1 MTTAASDLTAPAAPT
16 ERGARRRELLVLAAV
31 CVSTILVM
39 GLVAAINL
47 AVPMLTASPLHPSAA
62 QLLWIIDA
70 YVLVFACLVIPG
82 GAVGDRFGRKGALAA
97 GLVVFAAGA
106 ALTAMAPSIGILLA
120 GRVVTGLGAA
130 LVLPN
135 CVGVLV
141 HATAAP
147 RRGGALAVWGAISG
161 LGGLFGNLGGGALL
175 QSGHWQLLFWVIS
188 PLALACAIW
197 VLAGVSRSDRSPRS
211 LDPAGTALLVLA
223 TVALLIGIIEGPE
236 EGWGSTLV
244 AGAFALSAVVWAVW
258 ILVELR
264 VRHPLLDPRLFRIP
278 LLTAASLGM
287 FVTFFGS
294 FGLFYVNASL
304 LEYGRGFSVLGTG
317 FAILPMVLP
326 LAIGARFVPALA
338 RRIGLTLTLMFAF
351 LFIGVGLF
359 GLSSATHAPYA
370 VYALWLVLVGCGFA
384 LAMPTLTMELT
395 SALPSHQAGVAGGL
409 QSATRELGSA
419 LGVAIVG
426 TVLTA
431 VFSAALPDAAQGQPT
446 VAAALAVAPGS
457 HVAIINAFVIGA
469 DAALRIAGGTTLIAG
484 AIVLLATWRA
494 RRMSAG
500 TH

>member
-1 MTTAASDLTAPAAPT
+1 MIAAADLTVPAAT
-16 ERGARRRELLVLAAV
+16 DERGVRRRELLVLAVV

-47 AVPMLTASPLHPSAA
+47 AVPMLAASPLHPSAA
-62 QLLWIIDA
+62 QLLWIVDA
-70 YVLVFACLVIPG
+70 YVLIFACLVIPG
-82 GAVGDRFGRKGALAA
+82 GAAGDRFGRKGALAT

-106 ALTAMAPSIGILLA
+106 ALAALAPSIGILLA
-120 GRVVTGLGAA
+120 GRVVTGVGAA

-141 HATAAP
+141 HATAPA

-175 QSGHWQLLFWVIS
+175 SSGHWQLLFRVIA
-188 PLALACAIW
+188 PLALACAVW
-197 VLAGVSRSDRSPRS
+197 VLVGVPRSDRSPRS

-236 EGWGSTLV
+236 QGWGSPLV
-244 AGAFALSAVVWAVW
+244 IGAFLLSAVVWTVW
-258 ILVELR
+258 VLVELR

-304 LEYGRGFSVLGTG
+304 LEYGRGFSALGTG

-326 LAIGARFVPALA
+326 LAIGARFGPALA
-338 RRIGLTLTLMFAF
+338 KRIGFTLTLLFAF
-351 LFIGVGLF
+351 LLIVIGLF
-359 GLSSATHAPYA
+359 GLPSATHAPYA
-370 VYALWLVLVGCGFA
+370 VYAIWLVLVGCGFA
-384 LAMPTLTMELT
+384 LAMPVLTMELT
-395 SALPSHQAGVAGGL
+395 SALPAHQAGVGGGL

-419 LGVAIVG
+419 LGVAVVG

-431 VFSAALPDAAQGQPT
+431 VFSAALPRTAQGQQT
-446 VAAALAVAPGS
+446 VAAALAVAPDS
-457 HVAIINAFVIGA
+457 HAAIADAFVAGA
-469 DAALRIAGGTTLIAG
+469 DAALRVAGGVTLVAG
-484 AIVLLATWRA
+484 TVVLLAAWRA
-494 RRMSAG
+494 ARTAAG
-500 TH
+500 TR